1 MSRIIKKPTILI
13 LLSLFSIITTSKLF
27 AEITFNGAFKRN
39 QMDMIAKGTD
49 AQLWVGSHV
58 AQNKTSEG
66 ITVNL
71 RNICIM
77 TKGLINCTTEAVDSD
92 GDTYI
97 STASGKIKEKM
108 RYMTII
114 SGTGKYADRI
124 GNKGEYKLGVF
135 DREKGYGNFSG
146 KWY

>member
-1 MSRIIKKPTILI
+1 MRTIIKKPVILI
-13 LLSLFSIITTSKLF
+13 LLSLFSIINSNKLF

-66 ITVNL
+66 ITVNI

-97 STASGKIKEKM
+97 STASGKIKEKL

-124 GNKGEYKLGVF
+124 GNKGEYTLGVF

>member
-1 MSRIIKKPTILI
+1 MRKIIKKPVILI
-13 LLSLFSIITTSKLF
+13 LLSLFSIINTSKLF

-66 ITVNL
+66 ITVNI

-97 STASGKIKEKM
+97 STASGKIKEKL

-124 GNKGEYKLGVF
+124 GNKGEYTLGVF

>member
-1 MSRIIKKPTILI
+1 MSKIIKKPAILI
-13 LLSLFSIITTSKLF
+13 ILSLFSIITTSKLF

-66 ITVNL
+66 ITVNI

-124 GNKGEYKLGVF
+124 GNKGEYTLGVF

>member
-1 MSRIIKKPTILI
+1 MNKIIKTPVILI
-13 LLSLFSIITTSKLF
+13 LLSLFFIITTNKLF

-66 ITVNL
+66 IIVNI

-77 TKGLINCTTEAVDSD
+77 IKGLIKCTTEAVDSD
-92 GDTYI
+92 SDTYV
-97 STASGKIKEKM
+97 STATGKIKEKL

-114 SGTGKYADRI
+114 SGTGKYANRM
-124 GNKGEYKLGVF
+124 GNKGEYTLGVF

-146 KWY
+146 RWY

>member
-1 MSRIIKKPTILI
+1 MISILYI
-13 LLSLFSIITTSKLF
+13 VNASKLF

-39 QMDMIAKGTD
+39 QMDIIAKGTD

-66 ITVNL
+66 VTVNIK
-71 RNICIM
+71 NICIM
-77 TKGLINCTTEAVDSD
+77 SKGLINCTIEAIDSD

-97 STASGKIKEKM
+97 STASGKIKEEL
-108 RYMTII
+108 RYMTIL
-114 SGTGKYADRI
+114 SGTGKYADRV
-124 GNKGEYKLGVF
+124 GNKGEYTLGVF

>member
-1 MSRIIKKPTILI
+1 MNKIKILTVLLISVLFTIN
-13 LLSLFSIITTSKLF
+13 TSKLF

-49 AQLWVGSHV
+49 AQMWVGSHV

-66 ITVNL
+66 VTVNI

-77 TKGLINCTTEAVDSD
+77 SKTLINCTTEAIDSD

-97 STASGKIKEKM
+97 SSASGKIKEEL
-108 RYMTII
+108 RYMTIL
-114 SGTGKYADRI
+114 SGTGKYADRV
-124 GNKGEYKLGVF
+124 GNKGEYILGVF

>member
-1 MSRIIKKPTILI
+1 
-13 LLSLFSIITTSKLF
+13 
-27 AEITFNGAFKRN
+27 
-39 QMDMIAKGTD
+39 MDMIAKGTD

-66 ITVNL
+66 IIVNI

-97 STASGKIKEKM
+97 STASGKIKEKL

-124 GNKGEYKLGVF
+124 GNKGEYTLGVF
-135 DREKGYGNFSG
+135 DRKKGYGNFSG